1 MSTPLTPIFAAL
13 LNGLDAAYRRGTP
26 LVSDATFDRLSRMC
40 PGALPPLSDL
50 LGLDCPAEPADWLA
64 RNPGPYAVQLKADGV
79 SVALI
84 YIDGVFT
91 RAHLRGGRD
100 CTAAVLQAGALVD
113 LPGRPVGRVEVR
125 CEAVSLGRAA
135 KPPSR
140 GASTQLSRGAAAQLS
155 RNAVAAILRRNDRAA
170 AAASLSLLAFDLI
183 GVDAVPT
190 RSAATRWLE
199 CAGFATLRCTVTH
212 SGSAVLSALTAF
224 TANQH
229 TLGFPCDGL
238 VVSLDSKLRQRDLG
252 ATSRAPRWSI
262 SLKP

>member
-1 MSTPLTPIFAAL
+1 MPTPLTPIFAAL
-13 LNGLDAAYRRGTP
+13 LNGLDAAYRRGVP
-26 LVSDATFDRLSRMC
+26 LLTDAAYDRLSRMC
-40 PGALPPLSDL
+40 PDALPPLSDL
-50 LGLDCPAEPADWLA
+50 LSLDCPAEPEDWLA

-79 SVALI
+79 SINLI

-91 RAHLRGGRD
+91 RAHIRGGRD
-100 CTAAVLQAGALVD
+100 CTAAALQAGALTD

-125 CEAVSLGRAA
+125 CEAISLG
-135 KPPSR
+135 R
-140 GASTQLSRGAAAQLS
+140 GASTQLS

-170 AAASLSLLAFDLI
+170 AAASLSLLAFDLVGI
-183 GVDAVPT
+183 DAVPT
-190 RSAATRWLE
+190 RSAALTWLE
-199 CAGFATLRCTVTH
+199 CAGFATLRCSVTH
-212 SGSAVLSALTAF
+212 SPAAVIDALTVF

-238 VVSLDSKLRQRDLG
+238 VVSLDSKTRQRDLG

>member
-13 LNGLDAAYRRGTP
+13 LNGLDAAYRRGVP
-26 LVSDATFDRLSRMC
+26 LVSDAIFDRLAQFC
-40 PGALPPLSDL
+40 PNALTPLGDAADDAPPLLS
-50 LGLDCPAEPADWLA
+50 LDCPAEPDDWLA

-79 SVALI
+79 SVALT

-91 RAHLRGGRD
+91 RAHIRGGRD
-100 CTAAVLQAGALVD
+100 CTAAALQAGALTD

-125 CEAVSLGRAA
+125 CEAVSLGIA
-135 KPPSR
+135 
-140 GASTQLSRGAAAQLS
+140 GARLS
-155 RNAVAAILRRNDRAA
+155 RNSVAAILRRNDRAA
-170 AAASLSLLAFDLI
+170 AAASLSLLAFDLV

-190 RSAATRWLE
+190 RSAALTWLE

-212 SGSAVLSALTAF
+212 SASAVLDALSTF

>member
-1 MSTPLTPIFAAL
+1 MSTPLTPVFAAL
-13 LNGLDAAYRRGTP
+13 LNGLDAAYRRGRP
-26 LVSDATFDRLSRMC
+26 LVSDAIFDKLAQLCPNALASLSD
-40 PGALPPLSDL
+40 AADDAPPLLS
-50 LGLDCPAEPADWLA
+50 LDCPPDPADWLA

-79 SVALI
+79 SVALT
-84 YIDGVFT
+84 YLDGLFVSA
-91 RAHLRGGRD
+91 RIRGGRD
-100 CTAAVLQAGALVD
+100 CTAAALQAGALTD
-113 LPGRPVGRVEVR
+113 LPGRPAGRVEVR
-125 CEAVSLGRAA
+125 CEAVSLGIA
-135 KPPSR
+135 
-140 GASTQLSRGAAAQLS
+140 GAQLS

-170 AAASLSLLAFDLI
+170 AAASLSLLAFDLV

-190 RSAATRWLE
+190 RSAAATWLE
-199 CAGFATLRCTVTH
+199 CAGFATLRCSVTH
-212 SGSAVLSALTAF
+212 SPAAVLDALSTF

>member
-1 MSTPLTPIFAAL
+1 MPKPFAPVFAAL
-13 LNGLDAAYRRGTP
+13 LNGLDAAYRRGVP
-26 LVSDATFDRLSRMC
+26 LLSDAAFDRLSRMC
-40 PGALPPLSDL
+40 PDALPPLSDL
-50 LGLDCPAEPADWLA
+50 LGLDCPAEPDDWLA

-91 RAHLRGGRD
+91 RAHIRGGRD
-100 CTAAVLQAGALVD
+100 CTAAVLQAGALTD

-125 CEAVSLGRAA
+125 CEAVSPGIA
-135 KPPSR
+135 
-140 GASTQLSRGAAAQLS
+140 GAQLS

-170 AAASLSLLAFDLI
+170 AAASLSLLAFDLV

-190 RSAATRWLE
+190 RSAALTWLE
-199 CAGFATLRCTVTH
+199 CAGFATLRCSVTH
-212 SGSAVLSALTAF
+212 SATAVLDALAVF
-224 TANQH
+224 TATQH

-238 VVSLDSKLRQRDLG
+238 VVSLDSKARQRDLG

>member
-13 LNGLDAAYRRGTP
+13 LNGLDAAYRRGRP
-26 LVSDATFDRLSRMC
+26 LVSDAIFDRLAQFC
-40 PGALPPLSDL
+40 PNALTPLGDAADDAPPLLS
-50 LGLDCPAEPADWLA
+50 LDCPAEPDDWLA

-79 SVALI
+79 SVALT
-84 YIDGVFT
+84 YLDGCFVSA
-91 RAHLRGGRD
+91 RLRGGRD
-100 CTAAVLQAGALVD
+100 CTAAALQAGALTD

-125 CEAVSLGRAA
+125 CEAISLG
-135 KPPSR
+135 R
-140 GASTQLSRGAAAQLS
+140 GASTQLS

-170 AAASLSLLAFDLI
+170 AAASLSLLAFDLVGI
-183 GVDAVPT
+183 DAVPT
-190 RSAATRWLE
+190 RSAALTWLE

-212 SGSAVLSALTAF
+212 SATAVLDALATF

>member
-13 LNGLDAAYRRGTP
+13 LNGLDAAYRRGVP
-26 LVSDATFDRLSRMC
+26 LVSDAIFDKLAQLC
-40 PGALPPLSDL
+40 PNALTPLGDAADDAPPLLS
-50 LGLDCPAEPADWLA
+50 LDCPAEPEDWLA

-79 SVALI
+79 SVALT
-84 YIDGVFT
+84 YLDGCFVSA
-91 RAHLRGGRD
+91 RLRGGRD
-100 CTAAVLQAGALVD
+100 CTAAALHAGALTD

-125 CEAVSLGRAA
+125 CEAVSLGIA
-135 KPPSR
+135 
-140 GASTQLSRGAAAQLS
+140 GAQLS

-170 AAASLSLLAFDLI
+170 AAASLSLLAFDLV

-190 RSAATRWLE
+190 RSAALTWLE
-199 CAGFATLRCTVTH
+199 CAGFATLRCSVTH
-212 SGSAVLSALTAF
+212 SPAAVLDALSTF

-238 VVSLDSKLRQRDLG
+238 VVSLDSKVRQRDLG

>member
-13 LNGLDAAYRRGTP
+13 LNGLDAAYRRGRP
-26 LVSDATFDRLSRMC
+26 LVSDAIFDRLAQFC
-40 PGALPPLSDL
+40 PNALASLSAAAGDAPPLLS
-50 LGLDCPAEPADWLA
+50 LDCPAEPDDWLA

-79 SVALI
+79 SVNLI

-100 CTAAVLQAGALVD
+100 CTAAALQAGALTD

-125 CEAVSLGRAA
+125 CEAVSLGIA
-135 KPPSR
+135 
-140 GASTQLSRGAAAQLS
+140 GARLS
-155 RNAVAAILRRNDRAA
+155 RNSVAAILRRNDRAA
-170 AAASLSLLAFDLI
+170 AAASLSLLAFDLV

-190 RSAATRWLE
+190 RSAALTWLE
-199 CAGFATLRCTVTH
+199 CTGFATLRCSVTH
-212 SGSAVLSALTAF
+212 SPTAVLDALSTF

>member
-64 RNPGPYAVQLKADGV
+64 RNPGAYAVQLKADGV

-84 YIDGVFT
+84 YVDGVFT

-135 KPPSR
+135 AKPPSR
-140 GASTQLSRGAAAQLS
+140 GASTQLS

>member
-13 LNGLDAAYRRGTP
+13 LNGLDAAYRRGVP
-26 LVSDATFDRLSRMC
+26 LLTDAAYDRLSRMC
-40 PGALPPLSDL
+40 PDALPPLSDL
-50 LGLDCPAEPADWLA
+50 LSLDCPPDPADWLS
-64 RNPGPYAVQLKADGV
+64 RNPGPYSVQLKADGV
-79 SVALI
+79 SINLI
-84 YIDGVFT
+84 YLDGVFT

-100 CTAAVLQAGALVD
+100 CTAAVLQAGALTD
-113 LPGRPVGRVEVR
+113 LPGRPAGRVEVR
-125 CEAVSLGRAA
+125 CEAVSLGSA
-135 KPPSR
+135 
-140 GASTQLSRGAAAQLS
+140 GARLS

-170 AAASLSLLAFDLI
+170 AAASLSLLAFDLVGI
-183 GVDAVPT
+183 DAVPT
-190 RSAATRWLE
+190 RSAAATWLE

-212 SGSAVLSALTAF
+212 SPAAVIDALVVF

-238 VVSLDSKLRQRDLG
+238 VVSLDSKVRQRDLG

>member
-1 MSTPLTPIFAAL
+1 MSTPLTPVFAAL
-13 LNGLDAAYRRGTP
+13 LNGLDAAYRRGRP
-26 LVSDATFDRLSRMC
+26 LVSDAIFDKLAQLCPNALASLSAAA
-40 PGALPPLSDL
+40 GDAPPLLS
-50 LGLDCPAEPADWLA
+50 LDCPAEPDDWLA

-79 SVALI
+79 SVSLT
-84 YIDGVFT
+84 YLDGCFVSA
-91 RAHLRGGRD
+91 RLRGGRD
-100 CTAAVLQAGALVD
+100 CTAAALQAGALTD

-135 KPPSR
+135 AKPPSR
-140 GASTQLSRGAAAQLS
+140 GATTQLS

-170 AAASLSLLAFDLI
+170 AAASLSLLAFDLVGI
-183 GVDAVPT
+183 DAVPT
-190 RSAATRWLE
+190 RSAALTWLE
-199 CAGFATLRCTVTH
+199 CAGFATLRCSVTH
-212 SGSAVLSALTAF
+212 SASAVLDALATF

-238 VVSLDSKLRQRDLG
+238 VVSIDSKLRQRNLG

>member
-13 LNGLDAAYRRGTP
+13 LNGLDAAYRRGRP
-26 LVSDATFDRLSRMC
+26 LVTDATFDRLAQLC
-40 PGALPPLSDL
+40 PNALTPLGDAATL
-50 LGLDCPAEPADWLA
+50 LSLDCPAEPADWLA

-84 YIDGVFT
+84 YVDGVFT

-113 LPGRPVGRVEVR
+113 LPGRPVGHVEVR
-125 CEAVSLGRAA
+125 CEAISLG
-135 KPPSR
+135 
-140 GASTQLSRGAAAQLS
+140 RGAAAQLS

-212 SGSAVLSALTAF
+212 SASAVLSALTVF

>member
-1 MSTPLTPIFAAL
+1 MATPLTPLFAAL

-26 LVSDATFDRLSRMC
+26 LLSDALFDRLAQLC
-40 PGALPPLSDL
+40 PNALASLSATAGDAPPLLS
-50 LGLDCPAEPADWLA
+50 LDCPPDPADWLA

-79 SVALI
+79 SVALT
-84 YIDGVFT
+84 YLDGLFVSA
-91 RAHLRGGRD
+91 RIRGGRD
-100 CTAAVLQAGALVD
+100 CTAAALHAGALTD
-113 LPGRPVGRVEVR
+113 LPGKPVGRVEVR
-125 CEAVSLGRAA
+125 CEAISLGR
-135 KPPSR
+135 
-140 GASTQLSRGAAAQLS
+140 GAAPQLS
-155 RNAVAAILRRNDRAA
+155 RNAVAAILRRNDPAPLS
-170 AAASLSLLAFDLI
+170 AAASLSLLAFDLV

-190 RSAATRWLE
+190 RSAALTWLE
-199 CAGFATLRCTVTH
+199 CAGFATLRCSVTH
-212 SGSAVLSALTAF
+212 SATAVLDALSTF

>member
-1 MSTPLTPIFAAL
+1 MPKPFAPVFAAL
-13 LNGLDAAYRRGTP
+13 LNGLDAAYRRGVP
-26 LVSDATFDRLSRMC
+26 LLSDAAFDRLSRMC
-40 PGALPPLSDL
+40 PDALPPLSDL
-50 LGLDCPAEPADWLA
+50 LGLDCPAEPDDWLA

-91 RAHLRGGRD
+91 RAHIRGGRD
-100 CTAAVLQAGALVD
+100 CTAAAFHAGALVD

-125 CEAVSLGRAA
+125 CEAVSLGIA
-135 KPPSR
+135 
-140 GASTQLSRGAAAQLS
+140 GAQLS

-170 AAASLSLLAFDLI
+170 AAASLSLLAFDLV

-190 RSAATRWLE
+190 RSAALTWLE
-199 CAGFATLRCTVTH
+199 CAGFATLRCSVTH
-212 SGSAVLSALTAF
+212 SPIAVLDALAVF

-238 VVSLDSKLRQRDLG
+238 VVSLDSKARQRDLG